1 MDTLQELRML
11 EDFDADS
18 YFAALLMIA
27 TTNGTISET
36 ELSFLKG
43 QAHLLNFDLEQLLA
57 CTTRPNI
64 EKLASSSVMTKRIIL
79 RDCISL
85 ANIDGNYDDSE
96 RKHVTEIAAQWGVGE
111 DEIQNIEQWLE
122 EYWAVM
128 EKGKNLFCGKQ
139 A

>member
-1 MDTLQELRML
+1 ML
-11 EDFDADS
+11 EDFEADT
-18 YFAALLMIA
+18 YFAALLLIA
-27 TTNGTISET
+27 KADGTISET

-57 CTTRPNI
+57 CTTRTDI
-64 EKLASSSVMTKRIIL
+64 ETLASASVMTKRIIL

-85 ANIDGNYDDSE
+85 ANIDGHYDDSE
-96 RKHVTEIAAQWGVGE
+96 RKRVTEIAAQWGVGA

-122 EYWAVM
+122 EYWTVM
-128 EKGKNLFCGKQ
+128 EKGKELFSGQQ